1 MPPKKP
7 PLGDQELALLRFVAE
22 HGPLSVGEAAE
33 RYGVPQGLARSTV
46 LTVMERLRK
55 KRYLRRR
62 SELGV
67 YRYESVSAPDEL
79 LRGVVGSFVDT
90 ALAGAV
96 SPFVAYL
103 AESGD
108 LTEDEQAQLQALAAR
123 LDAKRKGSG
132 HA

>member
-1 MPPKKP
+1 MPPRKP

-55 KRYLRRR
+55 KRYLRRKAQ
-62 SELGV
+62 LGV
-67 YRYESVSAPDEL
+67 FRYESVSAPDEL

-90 ALAGAV
+90 ALAGEV

-103 AESGD
+103 AQTED
-108 LTEDEQAQLQALAAR
+108 LTADEHAQLQALAAR
-123 LDAKRKGSG
+123 LDAKRKGTG
-132 HA
+132 RG

>member
-1 MPPKKP
+1 MPPRKP

-33 RYGVPQGLARSTV
+33 RYGAPQGLARSTV

-55 KRYLRRR
+55 KRYLRRKSR
-62 SELGV
+62 MGV
-67 YRYESVSAPDEL
+67 FRYESVSAPDEL
-79 LRGVVGSFVDT
+79 LRGVVGSFVDN

-103 AESGD
+103 AQTED
-108 LTEDEQAQLQALAAR
+108 LTEAEQAQLQALATR

-132 HA
+132 HG